1 MTTSGFDRA
10 FDEYRRAIADVADA
24 TATAGPSSSS
34 SARASA
40 VPRAARAS
48 ARCRGRRDPLDPRD
62 ELLAERIAR
71 SFKRFDAGDKGWLD
85 AHDLKCAFASLVGCK
100 PSKEELRAMTSSC
113 PRGEVDLFRFSPY
126 MLDRLS
132 SSRAATTGERDE
144 GEDED
149 EDAKARR
156 EDARRTIRAR
166 AVFDA
171 FDARRVGHVTLE
183 DAVAAFAT
191 AAPATPCGVVAD
203 VFREADVDDDGK
215 VTFEEF
221 KGVFLGG
228 GGGAVFVGC

>member
-1 MTTSGFDRA
+1 
-10 FDEYRRAIADVADA
+10 
-24 TATAGPSSSS
+24 
-34 SARASA
+34 
-40 VPRAARAS
+40 
-48 ARCRGRRDPLDPRD
+48 
-62 ELLAERIAR
+62 
-71 SFKRFDAGDKGWLD
+71 
-85 AHDLKCAFASLVGCK
+85 
-100 PSKEELRAMTSSC
+100 MTSSC

-171 FDARRVGHVTLE
+171 FDARRVGHLTLE